1 MSLFGAGLGLAQ
13 TWGTW
18 KMMNRYEQI
27 GMKDWELGVEDAEM
41 GVIFSS

>member
-1 MSLFGAGLGLAQ
+1 MPGSALLRPGGHGR
-13 TWGTW
+13 
-18 KMMNRYEQI
+18 MMNRYEQI